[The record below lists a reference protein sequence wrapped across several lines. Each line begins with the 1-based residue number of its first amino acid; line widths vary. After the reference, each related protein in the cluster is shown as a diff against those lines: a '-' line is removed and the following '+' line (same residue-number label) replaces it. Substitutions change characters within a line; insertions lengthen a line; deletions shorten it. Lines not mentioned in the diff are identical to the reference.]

1 MLNRVFYVKLA
12 AAFILSTA
20 VPARAEDDKLAKINQ
35 YVDQFL
41 EMIPKG
47 FDMVRNIKLIKEAD
61 LSYQN
66 SLTAPVSGLVDC
78 KNKKELGLLL
88 GTYVF
93 DTNYAMVFDKRK
105 EVQDAWE
112 SGFQKTSEKLAL
124 QGGSG
129 AAMLPGA
136 NLKNILDDPANS
148 NRYRDVLI
156 EDVQSQ
162 VTAILKKAR
171 EKPEFLGVVV
181 DEMYGAIVEGLYVV
195 CKLSLN
201 EDLKGESMVAL
212 LNTLEKSLGGYAKV
226 EAIFAGDKDFEMM
239 LDKGSREKVLRPVQ
253 EILAANGGK
262 VSAEDLKKILAI
274 IEPVRGQIVK
284 KCS

>member
-1 MLNRVFYVKLA
+1 MLKRVLYVNLA
-12 AAFILSTA
+12 AVFILSAA
-20 VPARAEDDKLAKINQ
+20 VPARAEDDKVAKINQ

-41 EMIPKG
+41 ELIPKG

-61 LSYQN
+61 LTYQN
-66 SLTAPVSGLVDC
+66 SLTAPVSDIADC
-78 KNKKELGLLL
+78 KSKKQLGVLL

-93 DTNYAMVFDKRK
+93 DTNYAMVFDRRK
-105 EVQDAWE
+105 EVQDSWE

-124 QGGSG
+124 QGASG

-136 NLKNILDDPANS
+136 NLKDILDNPSKS
-148 NRYRDVLI
+148 NRYREVLI
-156 EDVQSQ
+156 EDIQSQ

-181 DEMYGAIVEGLYVV
+181 DEMYGAIIEGLYIV
-195 CKLSLN
+195 CKLSQN
-201 EDLKGESMVAL
+201 EDLKGESMVVL

-226 EAIFAGDKDFEMM
+226 EAIFAGDKDFEEM
-239 LDKGSREKVLRPVQ
+239 LDKGGRENTLRPIQ
-253 EILAANGGK
+253 NILAANSGQ

-274 IEPVRGQIVK
+274 IEPVRSQIVK
-284 KCS
+284 KCN